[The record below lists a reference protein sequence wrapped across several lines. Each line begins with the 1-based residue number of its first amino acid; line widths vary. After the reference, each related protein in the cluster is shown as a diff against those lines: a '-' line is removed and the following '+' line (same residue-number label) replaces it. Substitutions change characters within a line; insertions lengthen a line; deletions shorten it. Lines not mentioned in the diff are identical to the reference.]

1 MTFTE
6 QFIEYAEEVTDCPRL
21 LLEWSAIVALSSVM
35 GRKIVYDYG
44 DGGLHANIWAI
55 LVGPSSMHKSTA
67 ISLAS
72 GIMRSV
78 NQDIFYPQG
87 WSKEAL
93 WAEMMNRS
101 HGLFNYDEA
110 KSFFDCCSANYNIG
124 VMGDITTLFGGG
136 DLRRV
141 TKKETIEIKEPYL
154 GFIGASTAE
163 WLIEG
168 IKDKHSAILSG
179 FLPRFLLINAKPSAK
194 HYPWYRPV
202 DSLKKKMLIDRL
214 SAYCGLSGTIRYSPE
229 AEKTFEEWDATMYTR
244 IVSLEKHALP
254 YVPFLNKMT
263 TLYPHKLAMIA
274 SLNLDAFPTIT
285 LEAWKQA
292 ESWLTTVEDSLRQL
306 LGSLVETPWD
316 KMRKKAIKF
325 ISEELDCTREQFG
338 DATRITGKAADMI
351 LKGLENDGKIIQK
364 PMMKSTKPITV
375 IQWVGG
381 LNGNGDSYAK

>member
-6 QFIEYAEEVTDCPRL
+6 QFIEYAEEVTDCPRS
-21 LLEWSAIVALSSVM
+21 LLEWSAVVALSSVM

-72 GIMRSV
+72 GLMRSV

-93 WAEMMNRS
+93 WQEMTNRS

-110 KSFFDCCSANYNIG
+110 KSFFDCCAANYNIG
-124 VMGDITTLFGGG
+124 IMGDITTLFGGG
-136 DLRRV
+136 SLRRV

-179 FLPRFLLINAKPSAK
+179 FLPRFLLINADPSTK

-202 DSLKKKMLIDRL
+202 DSLKKQMLIDRL
-214 SAYCGLSGTIRYSPE
+214 SAYGGLSGTVRYNAA
-229 AEKTFEEWDATMYTR
+229 AEKAFEAWDAKMYTR
-244 IVSLEKHALP
+244 IVGLEKHALP

-274 SLNLDAFPTIT
+274 SLNMDVFPTIT
-285 LEAWKQA
+285 LAAWKQA
-292 ESWLTTVEDSLRQL
+292 EGWLSIVEKSLKSL

-316 KMRKKAIKF
+316 KMRGRAIKF
-325 ISEELDCTREQFG
+325 ISEELDCTREEFG
-338 DATRITGKAADMI
+338 DKTHITGKTADLI
-351 LKGLENDGKIIQK
+351 LKGLENDGKIILK
-364 PMMKSTKPITV
+364 TMLKTTKPITV
-375 IQWVGG
+375 IQWVGSSKI
-381 LNGNGDSYAK
+381 NGDSYE